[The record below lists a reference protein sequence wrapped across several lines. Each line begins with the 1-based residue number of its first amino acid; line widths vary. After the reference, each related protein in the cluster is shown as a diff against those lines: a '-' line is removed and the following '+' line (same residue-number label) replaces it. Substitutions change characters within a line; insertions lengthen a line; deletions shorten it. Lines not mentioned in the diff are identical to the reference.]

1 MARTHTRTRTRL
13 GAALVALAVA
23 APVAAAQPF
32 PGGDSTPRATP
43 SPAPAVQAI
52 VVTRDAGFDWTDA
65 AIGGA
70 AAAAL
75 LGVAGAG
82 ALAARRSH
90 EDTGPAVGAH

>member
-1 MARTHTRTRTRL
+1 MARTHTRTRIRL

-23 APVAAAQPF
+23 APIASAKPI
-32 PGGDSTPRATP
+32 PGGDSVPEATP
-43 SPAPAVQAI
+43 TAAPSVQAV

-70 AAAAL
+70 AAAGL

-82 ALAARRSH
+82 LLAARRPGD
-90 EDTGPAVGAH
+90 DTGPAVGAH

>member
-1 MARTHTRTRTRL
+1 MANTRTRL

-23 APVAAAQPF
+23 APVAAAKPIS
-32 PGGDSTPRATP
+32 GSESSRTTTPAAA
-43 SPAPAVQAI
+43 APVQTV

-70 AAAAL
+70 MAAGL
-75 LGVAGAG
+75 FGVAGAG
-82 ALAARRSH
+82 MLAARRP